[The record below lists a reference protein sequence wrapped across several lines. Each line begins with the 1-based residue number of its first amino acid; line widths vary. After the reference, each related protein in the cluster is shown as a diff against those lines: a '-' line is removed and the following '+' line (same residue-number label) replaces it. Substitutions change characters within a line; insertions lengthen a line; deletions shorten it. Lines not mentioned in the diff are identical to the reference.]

1 MQEDILAELRLELQ
15 SDKLEKIGFNK
26 SSLLQ
31 GVIMESIDTKYAQEL
46 HEQILRP
53 YSQYIRYENGKNIWY
68 IKALN
73 YQAYDGIIKKLLNE
87 NFQRF
92 ILEHNETE
100 VRIIKKDIRIISK
113 KTLFEEFYSSAAKR
127 TYMIEFKT
135 PTAFKK
141 DGKYFFWPDISNIYG
156 SLMRKYDATS
166 EESMMEY
173 KETFEQ
179 LVENTH
185 IVSYNLNTTNF
196 SLEGIRIPSFMGNIV
211 VHINGPQTMVNFARM
226 LFEFGEYSGIGIKT
240 AIGMGCVQVTE
251 GKVR

>member
-1 MQEDILAELRLELQ
+1 MQEDILAELKIELQ
-15 SDKLEKIGFNK
+15 CDKLKKIGFNK

-31 GVIMESIDTKYAQEL
+31 GIIMENIDSDYAESL
-46 HEQILRP
+46 HEQKLRP
-53 YSQYIRYENGKNIWY
+53 YSQCVRYESGKNIWY
-68 IKALN
+68 IKTFN
-73 YQAYDGIIKKLLNE
+73 YSAYKGIIENLLKEEFDKFTLEYDDVEVIIVKKE
-87 NFQRF
+87 
-92 ILEHNETE
+92 IS
-100 VRIIKKDIRIISK
+100 VVSK
-113 KTLFEEFYSSAAKR
+113 KTLFEKFYSGDAKR
-127 TYMIEFKT
+127 TYTIEFKT
-135 PTAFKK
+135 PTSFKK
-141 DGKYFFWPDISNIYG
+141 DGRYFFWPEISNIYG
-156 SLMRKYDATS
+156 SLMRKYDAAL

-196 SLEGIRIPSFMGNIV
+196 SLEGVRIPSFMGNIV